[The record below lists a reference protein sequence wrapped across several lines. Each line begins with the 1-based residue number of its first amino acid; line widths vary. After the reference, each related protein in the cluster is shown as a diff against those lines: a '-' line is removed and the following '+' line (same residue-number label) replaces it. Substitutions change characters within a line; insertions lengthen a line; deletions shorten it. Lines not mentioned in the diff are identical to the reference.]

1 MGNLLPN
8 DLQLTDKMMMSV
20 IIRSNHSNYNLPA
33 DTQTIWF
40 TVNIF
45 SSAIA
50 RSLLKQERRQTTS
63 ISNKCSCWWVEFRDV
78 WGGKFPFMSVP
89 NPPRGQTTTRAATK
103 RLFLC
108 AQTGTA
114 VRQVQRYSHV
124 WACVIS
130 EFFIKLVAEVLIF
143 FGRLTLTYAHI

>member
-1 MGNLLPN
+1 MNEIHVYNPRGFQSKKEYGYSILLLKYTTAQKTSSFKN
-8 DLQLTDKMMMSV
+8 GKSITKLQLTDKMMMSV

-78 WGGKFPFMSVP
+78 WEGQISLHVCAKPSQRTDDNQGCNQKAFP
-89 NPPRGQTTTRAATK
+89 
-103 RLFLC
+103 LC
-108 AQTGTA
+108 SD
-114 VRQVQRYSHV
+114 RNS
-124 WACVIS
+124 C
-130 EFFIKLVAEVLIF
+130 
-143 FGRLTLTYAHI
+143 